1 MRTLALTVAYDGT
14 DWAGFQRQ
22 SALPSIQG
30 ALEEALSEALR
41 HPVAVLGAGRT
52 DAGVHALGQVVSLR
66 TANPIPLERV
76 ARVVNRWL
84 PPSIRVRRAREC
96 PSGFHARLD
105 ARYRRYWYVVQAARR
120 PDPLRGRFSWQVDRP
135 LDVAVMNA
143 ALRSLVGRH
152 DFLAFCH
159 EGPPPGGSAMRT
171 VQRALVHR
179 WRDAVIVD
187 VQADAFLR
195 QMMRLLVA
203 NVVQVGWGD
212 RPVSWLADLLQGRN
226 RHPSGMAAPSTGLIL
241 MRVGYAWNGN
251 VPEAG
256 QRGVRTDEELPG
268 EIE

>member
-22 SALPSIQG
+22 AARPSIQG
-30 ALEEALSEALR
+30 ALETALSAALQ

-52 DAGVHALGQVVSLR
+52 DAGVHALGQVVSLC
-66 TANPIPLERV
+66 TANPLPLERV

-84 PPSIRVRRAREC
+84 PPSIRVRRAWEC

-105 ARYRRYWYVVQAARR
+105 ARYRRYWYVVQMARR

-135 LDVAVMNA
+135 LNVAAMRV
-143 ALRSLVGRH
+143 ALQPLVGRH
-152 DFLAFCH
+152 DFQAFCQ
-159 EGPPPGGSAMRT
+159 EGPPPGESAVRT
-171 VQRALVHR
+171 VQRARVHR
-179 WRDAVIVD
+179 WRDAVIIE

-195 QMMRLLVA
+195 RMVRLLVA

-212 RPVSWLADLLQGRN
+212 RPVNWLGALLQGRN

-241 MRVGYAWNGN
+241 MRVGYAWNGQ

-256 QRGVRTDEELPG
+256 QRGVRTDEELSG
-268 EIE
+268 EIA